1 MAILAPDG
9 AKTRLKVVRNTNSKY
24 EIQNSKYRCGRVQ
37 GEKEMEGTG
46 KDEEEGPCDTGAL
59 WTLRLNQ

>member
-1 MAILAPDG
+1 MSLDG
-9 AKTRLKVVRNTNSKY
+9 PKKRLEVVRDTNSRY
-24 EIQNSKYRCGRVQ
+24 EIQVTKYSWWRVQ

-59 WTLRLNQ
+59 WTLHLTK